1 MNIEKIKR
9 FRNLDKRGYFF
20 KIMDG
25 NENYLPLSFGE
36 IYVINCKKLEK
47 RAGHYHRIAIEWFTP
62 IEGYGELI
70 LINVVTKEKEK
81 IFIDSNFPYSIRI
94 DPYIAH
100 LIKCNEDS
108 SLILHAYSSI
118 KYDPNDTIPYKF

>member
-1 MNIEKIKR
+1 MKDMK
-9 FRNLDKRGYFF
+9 
-20 KIMDG
+20 
-25 NENYLPLSFGE
+25 
-36 IYVINCKKLEK
+36 
-47 RAGHYHRIAIEWFTP
+47 
-62 IEGYGELI
+62 LI

-100 LIKCNEDS
+100 LIKCNEGS
-108 SLILHAYSSI
+108 NLILHAYSST